1 MKKILFVCYSLK
13 VGGIERALV
22 EQINYLA
29 ERGENVTLFLF
40 TISGQYLG
48 DVDKRVKIIGNM
60 PIFKYLSLTQKEAK
74 QKSAFAYCIRSFFAI
89 LVKIVGFPI
98 LWKVLKPFIPSIG
111 YYDIAIS
118 YTLNVSLKS
127 LYCGCPEF
135 VLEKVKSRK
144 KIAWMHADYKRANI
158 ACTYNN
164 TLYKSFDEVVNVTEC
179 MKKKFDTF
187 KLISDDKSMF
197 IYNRFN
203 SVQILQKA
211 KSHDVSYVQSIMNII
226 TVGRLEKEKGT
237 DRLMYIAKR
246 MYDKGF
252 KFCWY
257 FVGTGVLDEWC
268 KAFID
273 ANKMDACVKLLGQKD
288 NPYPYIKNANL
299 FVSGSLSETFGLSIL
314 EALVLGTPSI
324 AYKFD
329 AINEVLDETNGLVVD
344 SFEKLGDVIEGLINN
359 DLIYNQ
365 LKSNTHIL
373 IDYNK
378 QNAEQFRIIL
388 N

>member
-1 MKKILFVCYSLK
+1 MKKIIFVCYSLK

-29 ERGENVTLFLF
+29 KRGENVTLFLF
-40 TISGQYLG
+40 TISGQYLC

-98 LWKVLKPFIPSIG
+98 LWKILKPFIPSIG

-118 YTLNVSLKS
+118 YSLNVSLKS

-164 TLYKSFDEVVNVTEC
+164 SLYKSFDEVVNVTEC

-187 KLISDDKSMF
+187 KLISDDKSIF

-211 KSHDVSYVQSIMNII
+211 KSHDVSYVQGIMNII

-237 DRLMYIAKR
+237 DQLMNIAKR

-252 KFCWY
+252 EFCWY

-273 ANKMDACVKLLGQKD
+273 ANKMNTCVKLLGQKD

-299 FVSGSLSETFGLSIL
+299 FISGSLSETFGLSIL
-314 EALVLGTPSI
+314 EALVLETPSI
-324 AYKFD
+324 AYRFD

-344 SFEKLGDVIEGLINN
+344 SFEELEQAIEKLIKNGLI
-359 DLIYNQ
+359 YEQ
-365 LKSNTHIL
+365 LRRKAHVL
-373 IDYNK
+373 VDYNK
-378 QNAEQFRIIL
+378 QNAEQFRKIL
-388 N
+388 K

>member
-1 MKKILFVCYSLK
+1 MKRILFVCYSLK

-22 EQINYLA
+22 EQVNYLA
-29 ERGENVTLFLF
+29 REGEDVTLFLF
-40 TISGQYLG
+40 TISGQYLC

-60 PIFKYLSLTQKEAK
+60 PLFKYLSLTQKEAK
-74 QKSAFAYCIRSFFAI
+74 KKSVSAYCIRTFFAI
-89 LVKIVGFPI
+89 LVKIMGFPT
-98 LWKVLKPFIPSIG
+98 LWKILKPFIPSIG

-135 VLEKVKSRK
+135 VLEKVKSQK
-144 KIAWMHADYKRANI
+144 KIAWIHADYKRANI

-187 KLISDDKSMF
+187 KLISDDKSKF

-203 SVQILQKA
+203 SEQILQKA
-211 KSHDVSYVQSIMNII
+211 KSHEVPYVQGIMNII

-237 DRLMYIAKR
+237 DQLMYVAKR
-246 MYDKGF
+246 MHDKGI

-268 KAFID
+268 KWFIS
-273 ANKMDACVKLLGQKD
+273 ANKMDMCVKLLGQKN

-324 AYKFD
+324 AYRFD
-329 AINEVLDETNGLVVD
+329 AINEVLDDTNGLVVD
-344 SFEKLGDVIEGLINN
+344 SFENLGYVIEKLINN
-359 DLIYNQ
+359 NLIYRQ
-365 LKSNTHIL
+365 LKRNTHVL
-373 IDYNK
+373 VDYNK
-378 QNAEQFRIIL
+378 QNAEQFRKIL
-388 N
+388 K

>member
-29 ERGENVTLFLF
+29 KRGENVTLFLF
-40 TISGQYLG
+40 TISGQYLC

-98 LWKVLKPFIPSIG
+98 LWKILKPFIPSIG

-118 YTLNVSLKS
+118 YSLNVSLKS

-164 TLYKSFDEVVNVTEC
+164 SLYKSFDEVVNVTEC

-211 KSHDVSYVQSIMNII
+211 KSHDVSYVQGIMNII

-237 DRLMYIAKR
+237 DQLMNIAKR

-252 KFCWY
+252 EFCWY

-273 ANKMDACVKLLGQKD
+273 ANKMNTCVKLLGQKD

-299 FVSGSLSETFGLSIL
+299 FISGSLSETFGLSIL
-314 EALVLGTPSI
+314 EALVLETPSI
-324 AYKFD
+324 AYRFD

-344 SFEKLGDVIEGLINN
+344 SFEELEQAIEKLIKNGLI
-359 DLIYNQ
+359 YEQ
-365 LKSNTHIL
+365 LRRKAHVL
-373 IDYNK
+373 VDYNK
-378 QNAEQFRIIL
+378 QNAEQFRKIL
-388 N
+388 K

>member
-22 EQINYLA
+22 EQVNYLA
-29 ERGENVTLFLF
+29 RAGEDVTLFLF
-40 TISGQYLG
+40 TISGQYLC

-60 PIFKYLSLTQKEAK
+60 PLFKHLSLTQKEAK
-74 QKSAFAYCIRSFFAI
+74 KKSVSVYCIRTFFAI
-89 LVKIVGFPI
+89 LVKILGFPT
-98 LWKVLKPFIPSIG
+98 LWKILKPFIPSIG

-135 VLEKVKSRK
+135 VLEKVKSQK
-144 KIAWMHADYKRANI
+144 KIAWIHADYKRANI

-164 TLYKSFDEVVNVTEC
+164 TLYKSFDEIVNVTEC
-179 MKKKFDTF
+179 MKKKFDTL
-187 KLISDDKSMF
+187 KLIRDDKSIY

-203 SVQILQKA
+203 SEQILLKA
-211 KSHDVSYVQSIMNII
+211 KSHEVAYVHGIMNII

-237 DRLMYIAKR
+237 DQLMYVAKR
-246 MYDKGF
+246 MHDKGI

-268 KAFID
+268 KGFID
-273 ANKMDACVKLLGQKD
+273 VNKMDVCVKLLGQKN

-344 SFEKLGDVIEGLINN
+344 SFEKLGDVIEGVINN
-359 DLIYNQ
+359 DLIYKE
-365 LKSNTHIL
+365 LKKKTHIL
-373 IDYNK
+373 KDYNK
-378 QNAEQFRIIL
+378 YNAEQIGKIL
-388 N
+388 K

>member
-29 ERGENVTLFLF
+29 KRGENVTLFLF
-40 TISGQYLG
+40 TISGQYLC

-98 LWKVLKPFIPSIG
+98 LWKILKPFIPSIG

-118 YTLNVSLKS
+118 YSLNVSLKS

-164 TLYKSFDEVVNVTEC
+164 SLYKSCLLYTSDAADE
-179 MKKKFDTF
+179 
-187 KLISDDKSMF
+187 
-197 IYNRFN
+197 
-203 SVQILQKA
+203 
-211 KSHDVSYVQSIMNII
+211 
-226 TVGRLEKEKGT
+226 
-237 DRLMYIAKR
+237 
-246 MYDKGF
+246 
-252 KFCWY
+252 
-257 FVGTGVLDEWC
+257 
-268 KAFID
+268 
-273 ANKMDACVKLLGQKD
+273 
-288 NPYPYIKNANL
+288 
-299 FVSGSLSETFGLSIL
+299 
-314 EALVLGTPSI
+314 
-324 AYKFD
+324 
-329 AINEVLDETNGLVVD
+329 
-344 SFEKLGDVIEGLINN
+344 
-359 DLIYNQ
+359 
-365 LKSNTHIL
+365 
-373 IDYNK
+373 
-378 QNAEQFRIIL
+378 
-388 N
+388 